1 MSENSEKSHSC
12 QFCQKIFKR
21 RQSKIIHERVH
32 TGEKPYVCDLCKKSF
47 ADSANL
53 AKHKRTKVCAMI
65 ESAKLSKDL
74 ITDISD
80 KTVLKGQKNNEKLTN
95 LAESTKNDLSPDK
108 LSRLVCKQRRNF
120 MVWRVKFNQHLCGYF
135 EW

>member
-53 AKHKRTKVCAMI
+53 AKHKRTKVCVS
-65 ESAKLSKDL
+65 ENTHLSKDFK
-74 ITDISD
+74 TEISG
-80 KTVLKGQKNNEKLTN
+80 KTVSKDQKNDGKISNEKLTN
-95 LAESTKNDLSPDK
+95 LSESTKSDSSPDK
-108 LSRLVCKQRRNF
+108 LQRLVYKRFRNF
-120 MVWRVKFNQHLCGYF
+120 MVWWLY
-135 EW
+135 

>member
-1 MSENSEKSHSC
+1 MSENPEKSHSC
-12 QFCQKIFKR
+12 QFCQKNFKR

-32 TGEKPYVCDLCKKSF
+32 LCKKSF

-120 MVWRVKFNQHLCGYF
+120 MVWQVKFNQHLCGYF